1 MSDIINLPDNFI
13 GKEDKEKL
21 KSFGGHT
28 IALGRATL
36 WHWAKDEHGG
46 DVFEIYRGTEH
57 DILTMSINRD
67 RELDAFCAIDEDGKM
82 IGYTLQPGRDKA
94 LFSEMGLQPGDVV
107 TRVNEVDLSD
117 ISSGMRA
124 LKSAEGG
131 DSVSLTVMRGGQE
144 QQLSINVPQ

>member
-82 IGYTLQPGRDKA
+82 IASGTL
-94 LFSEMGLQPGDVV
+94 E
-107 TRVNEVDLSD
+107 
-117 ISSGMRA
+117 
-124 LKSAEGG
+124 
-131 DSVSLTVMRGGQE
+131 SVLASVEKYFAR
-144 QQLSINVPQ
+144 INY